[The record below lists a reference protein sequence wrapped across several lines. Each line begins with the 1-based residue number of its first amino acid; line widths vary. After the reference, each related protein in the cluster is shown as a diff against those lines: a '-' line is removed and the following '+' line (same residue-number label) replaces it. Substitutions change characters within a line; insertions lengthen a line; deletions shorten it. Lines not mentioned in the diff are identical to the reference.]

1 MGLWFKIPPY
11 LQLHLLVFILAIT
24 AILGRLIGLPAPA
37 LVLWR
42 TVLAAGILLLWQAF
56 RGEGILKI
64 STRPARFKVFGTGAL
79 LGAHWIL
86 FFGSIQLANVSICLA
101 GMATISFF
109 TALVEP
115 LMNKTRLGG
124 SDLLLGL
131 MVVPGLLLIAGAGR
145 SHGLGLA
152 CSLMAALLAAV
163 FSVLN
168 RRFALQGLAPEAVT
182 FYEMIGAALFCAL
195 VLPFFGLPARALL
208 PSAGDVFWLLV
219 LAGLCTAFAFSF
231 YVHLLRRFTAF
242 TSNLAASFE
251 PVYGILL
258 AVLLFG
264 EHREFQP
271 TFYLG
276 VLVILAANLLHV
288 IFQRQKQR
296 KYPSTPLG
304 IKCRVFAVKKNT

>member
-1 MGLWFKIPPY
+1 MAAVGLHLKTPPY

-24 AILGRLIGLPAPA
+24 AILGRLIGLSPPV

-42 TVLAAGILLLWQAF
+42 TVLAAGILLLWQAL
-56 RGEGILKI
+56 RKDGILKLP
-64 STRPARFKVFGTGAL
+64 SRADCFKAGGTGVL

-101 GMATISFF
+101 GMATISLF

-115 LMNKTRLGG
+115 LINKTRLGG
-124 SDLLLGL
+124 NDLLLGL
-131 MVVPGLLLIAGAGR
+131 MVVPGLLLISGAGGPN
-145 SHGLGLA
+145 GLGLA
-152 CSLMAALLAAV
+152 CSLMAALLAAI

-168 RRFALQGLAPEAVT
+168 RRFALRGMAPEAVT
-182 FYEMIGAALFCAL
+182 FHEMIGAALFCAL
-195 VLPFFGLPARALL
+195 TLPFFGFPIEALL
-208 PSAGDVFWLLV
+208 PSASDLFWLLV

-258 AVLLFG
+258 AALLFG
-264 EHREFQP
+264 EHRGFLP

-276 VLVILAANLLHV
+276 VLTILAANILHV
-288 IFQRQKQR
+288 VRR
-296 KYPSTPLG
+296 
-304 IKCRVFAVKKNT
+304 RD